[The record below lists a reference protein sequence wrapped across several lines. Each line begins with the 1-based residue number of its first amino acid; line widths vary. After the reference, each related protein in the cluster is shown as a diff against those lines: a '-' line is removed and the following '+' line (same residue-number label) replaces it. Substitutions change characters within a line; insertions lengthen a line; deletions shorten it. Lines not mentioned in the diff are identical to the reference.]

1 MHLSG
6 RAGATVGSPW
16 SPPHPVSAPR
26 ELLDYA
32 AVDKLPRLLSASDPS
47 HRLSPRPEPF
57 PGQSAGSADSCAPS
71 TPQSQR
77 HSAWGALLQP
87 SHTAPI
93 RLRVLDCIPRS
104 VKDRVETKTTT

>member
-57 PGQSAGSADSCAPS
+57 PGQSAGSADSCA
-71 TPQSQR
+71 
-77 HSAWGALLQP
+77 
-87 SHTAPI
+87 
-93 RLRVLDCIPRS
+93 RVLHAS
-104 VKDRVETKTTT
+104 VSAPLCLGCPPTALAHGAHPPEGS